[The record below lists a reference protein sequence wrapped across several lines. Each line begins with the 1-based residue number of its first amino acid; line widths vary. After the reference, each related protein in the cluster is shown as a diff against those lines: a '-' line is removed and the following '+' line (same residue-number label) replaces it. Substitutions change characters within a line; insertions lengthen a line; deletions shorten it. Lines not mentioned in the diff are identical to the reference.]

1 MKHEWRGPAVSR
13 RTVLGSLVF
22 MPAVAGALLDSVPR
36 TRTASAATPAAPGA
50 MPKKGGKLLAALPVD
65 VVNFDPYL
73 GAYTHMYMLQ
83 RALYNTLTRYNDKM
97 EPQPELATEWKFSP
111 DGLSLAVQLRKGVRF
126 HSGREFS
133 ADDVLFS
140 LAAMQDAKYGALQR
154 GLVLPL
160 KAEAKDRSTVV
171 FSTQKPYAAVFDAL
185 DAIFIVDRET
195 AAPRFPQKAIG
206 TGPFKQGQWVPGD
219 FARFDRFD
227 GYWEGPAHL
236 DTLEVRPMP
245 DLAAMAVSLESGAID
260 VAWRLNYQD
269 YVRLRNM
276 GKFQMLPG
284 SEAGFFYDLTIN
296 TTTPVFKDKRVRQAI
311 NWAVDRKRFVEVVL
325 RGVVEPT
332 SIPYPRASVA
342 YDPGLAKTYAAKD
355 LTRAKDLI
363 AKAGHPNGFAAT
375 LMTSQKRNPGMIELA
390 QILQADLKTIG
401 VNLKIED
408 LEPPVYDKRFVD
420 GQFEIAVH
428 TFGRANKDPG
438 VLFGGAIVWYTDPK
452 RNPSRFQSERYTK
465 LVSDGATT
473 LDRAK
478 RRAIYRE
485 VTQMILDEN
494 WCIAI
499 AEQPRVWGVAPH
511 VKNFAYTMDNNPLWR
526 QVWMDK

>member
-1 MKHEWRGPAVSR
+1 MNHEWRGPAVSR
-13 RTVLGSLVF
+13 RTVLGSLVSL
-22 MPAVAGALLDSVPR
+22 PAALAALDAFPFG
-36 TRTASAATPAAPGA
+36 RTAWAAQTAPGA
-50 MPKKGGKLLAALPVD
+50 AAKKGGKLIAALPVD
-65 VVNFDPYL
+65 IVNFDPYL

-83 RALYNTLTRYNDKM
+83 RALYNTLTHYNDKM
-97 EPQPELATEWKFSP
+97 EPQPELATEWKFSS
-111 DGLSLAVQLRKGVRF
+111 DGLALTMQLRKGVKF
-126 HSGREFS
+126 HSSREFS
-133 ADDVLFS
+133 AEDVIFS

-154 GLVLPL
+154 SLVLPL
-160 KAEAKDRSTVV
+160 KAEAKDKSTVV
-171 FSTQKPYAAVFDAL
+171 FSTEKPYAAVFDAL
-185 DAIFIVDRET
+185 DAIFILDKET
-195 AAPRFPQKAIG
+195 AAPRFPQKAVG

-227 GYWEGPAHL
+227 GYWGGPAHL
-236 DTLEVRPMP
+236 DTLEVRPIP
-245 DLAAMAVSLESGAID
+245 DPAAMAVNLESGAVD

-269 YVRLRNM
+269 YVRLRNT
-276 GKFQMLPG
+276 GKFQTLPG
-284 SEAGFFYDLTIN
+284 AEAGFFYDLTIN
-296 TTTPVFKDKRVRQAI
+296 TTTPAFKDKRVRQAI

-342 YDPGLAKTYAAKD
+342 YDAGLAKTYAAKD
-355 LTRAKDLI
+355 LARAKDLI
-363 AKAGHPNGFAAT
+363 AKAGFPNGFEGT

-408 LEPPVYDKRFVD
+408 LEPPVYDKRFAD

-452 RNPSRFQSERYTK
+452 RNPSRFQSDRYAK
-465 LVSDGATT
+465 LVDDGAAT

-478 RRAIYRE
+478 RKAIYHE
-485 VTQMILDEN
+485 VTQMILDEC
-494 WCIAI
+494 WCITI
-499 AEQPRVWGVAPH
+499 AEQPRVWGLAPH
-511 VKNFAYTMDNNPLWR
+511 VKNFAYTLDNNPVWHA
-526 QVWMDK
+526 VWMDK

>member
-1 MKHEWRGPAVSR
+1 MSLPAATLVALEGFP
-13 RTVLGSLVF
+13 LGR
-22 MPAVAGALLDSVPR
+22 A
-36 TRTASAATPAAPGA
+36 ASAASPAAGGA
-50 MPKKGGKLLAALPVD
+50 PKKGGKLTAALPVD
-65 VVNFDPYL
+65 IVNFDAYL

-83 RALYNTLTRYNDKM
+83 RALFNTLTHYNDKM
-97 EPQPELATEWKFSP
+97 EPQPELATEWKFSA
-111 DGLSLAVQLRKGVRF
+111 DGLSLALQLRKGVKF

-133 ADDVLFS
+133 AEDVLFS

-154 GLVLPL
+154 GLMLPL
-160 KAEAKDRSTVV
+160 KAEAKDKFTVV
-171 FSTQKPYAAVFDAL
+171 FSAGKPYAAIFDAL
-185 DAIFIVDRET
+185 DALFIVDKET

-227 GYWEGPAHL
+227 GYWGGPAHL

-245 DLAAMAVSLESGAID
+245 DLAAMAVSLETGAID

-269 YVRLRNM
+269 YVRLRNIK
-276 GKFQMLPG
+276 KFQMLPG
-284 SEAGFFYDLTIN
+284 AEAGFFYDLTIN
-296 TTTPVFKDKRVRQAI
+296 TTTPAFKDKRVRQAI

-342 YDPGLAKTYAAKD
+342 YDADLAKTYAVKD
-355 LTRAKDLI
+355 LARAKDLI
-363 AKAGHPNGFAAT
+363 AQAGFPRGFEAT

-420 GQFEIAVH
+420 AQFEIAVH

-452 RNPSRFQSERYTK
+452 RNPSRFQSDRYTA
-465 LVSDGATT
+465 LVSEGSTT

-478 RRAIYRE
+478 RKAIYRE
-485 VTQMILDEN
+485 ITQMILDEC

-511 VKNFAYTMDNNPLWR
+511 VKNFAYSMDNNPLWHG
-526 QVWMDK
+526 VWMDK